1 MSDAEQKGEAR
12 QDQRDART
20 GERDDEESGTR
31 SGAGSTGGA
40 APAAPR
46 RPGGVILGKSGARG
60 GDRAAGSGAETGVRA
75 GRSGA
80 DQDGETG
87 RDAEPGT
94 SGGPGRAPDPRAVP
108 PVAPAGKSDR
118 GGAAAGLAES
128 QSDGG
133 SADPPA
139 AASSSAPVPPASASP
154 SAEPPGR
161 PMDREPAG
169 PAAREPADREPSAKE
184 PADREPAAREPA
196 DREPLD
202 REPADRRPANVPAP
216 RGTNADAGT
225 NAGTSTDRSRARG
238 TEGNPD
244 PDTAKG
250 AAKSSLGDDA
260 GDATPARSE
269 PAAKSGRTAPARNR
283 GGTPAAPERL
293 LAGRYRLGDVLG
305 RGGMGTVWRAQ
316 DEILGRTV
324 AVKELRFPN
333 SIDEEEKRRLITRT
347 LREAKAIA
355 RIRNNSAV
363 TVYDVVDED
372 DRPWIVMELV
382 EGKSLAEAIREDG
395 LLTPRRAAEV
405 GLAVLDVLRAAHSE
419 GILHRDVKPSNVL
432 IADDGRVVLTD
443 FGIAQVEGDPSI
455 TSTGMLVGAPSY
467 ISPERARGHRPGP
480 AADLWSLGGLLY
492 ASVEGIPPYDKGSA
506 IATLT
511 AVMTEPLD
519 PPQNAGPLEEV
530 IYGLLAKDPEQRLD
544 DAGARALLTHV
555 VSAPEETVTAGS
567 DPTMVVAMPVVPQS
581 VGERWGERKKRSLRK
596 GAAGAAGAA
605 GAVAPGAARPV
616 PPPPRPAPALGAS
629 ASGAPATD
637 RPARPG
643 GAGSAHDGYGP
654 PTTGLLAGYTA
665 GAATGAPDRR
675 SAATGA
681 AGAPGTSVPSG
692 SASGPVN
699 RTAAGSAAPKAALTD
714 VVPRRTLMV
723 IAMVVAIAVIAGIVA
738 LVMREDPATG
748 AKNSDKVASS
758 GATTG
763 DDDKDGGKDDGAA
776 PGGPTPGADGAT
788 KDTGDGKD
796 TEGTGTGGEPGK
808 GTTTDPATG
817 PGKDASGDG
826 KDQGEDKGKNGGAGS
841 GTGVASTYKHSQGF
855 SVGLPEGWSFRSTSA
870 AGARFTGPGGQR
882 LLIGWTSTP
891 KSDAAADWR
900 NQEGSMRRAQY
911 ERIRIESV
919 GFRGWES
926 ADWEF
931 TYVESGTKYRVTNRG
946 FVVDSSQG
954 YAIMYTAK
962 AADWSGAERRE
973 TWQTFTRTFQ
983 PRS

>member
-1 MSDAEQKGEAR
+1 M
-12 QDQRDART
+12 
-20 GERDDEESGTR
+20 
-31 SGAGSTGGA
+31 
-40 APAAPR
+40 
-46 RPGGVILGKSGARG
+46 
-60 GDRAAGSGAETGVRA
+60 
-75 GRSGA
+75 
-80 DQDGETG
+80 
-87 RDAEPGT
+87 
-94 SGGPGRAPDPRAVP
+94 
-108 PVAPAGKSDR
+108 
-118 GGAAAGLAES
+118 
-128 QSDGG
+128 
-133 SADPPA
+133 
-139 AASSSAPVPPASASP
+139 
-154 SAEPPGR
+154 
-161 PMDREPAG
+161 
-169 PAAREPADREPSAKE
+169 
-184 PADREPAAREPA
+184 
-196 DREPLD
+196 
-202 REPADRRPANVPAP
+202 
-216 RGTNADAGT
+216 
-225 NAGTSTDRSRARG
+225 
-238 TEGNPD
+238 
-244 PDTAKG
+244 
-250 AAKSSLGDDA
+250 
-260 GDATPARSE
+260 
-269 PAAKSGRTAPARNR
+269 
-283 GGTPAAPERL
+283 

-567 DPTMVVAMPVVPQS
+567 DPTMVVAMPVVPHA
-581 VGERWGERKKRSLRK
+581 VGDRKGERWGERKKRSVRK

-616 PPPPRPAPALGAS
+616 PPPPRPAPAVGAS

-654 PTTGLLAGYTA
+654 PTTGLLAGYNA
-665 GAATGAPDRR
+665 GAATGAPGR
-675 SAATGA
+675 SAGTGA
-681 AGAPGTSVPSG
+681 AGAPDTPVP
-692 SASGPVN
+692 SASGPVD
-699 RTAAGSAAPKAALTD
+699 RSGAGSAAPRAALTD

-738 LVMREDPATG
+738 LVMRDDAETG
-748 AKNSDKVASS
+748 AKKSDKVASS

-763 DDDKDGGKDDGAA
+763 DDKDSGEKDDGAA
-776 PGGPTPGADGAT
+776 PDGPTPGPDGAS

-796 TEGTGTGGEPGK
+796 TEGNGTGSDPGK
-808 GTTTDPATG
+808 GTTTDPATA
-817 PGKDASGDG
+817 PGKDGSGD
-826 KDQGEDKGKNGGAGS
+826 GEDKGKDDSEDKGKDKGEDGGAGS

-855 SVGLPEGWSFRSTSA
+855 SVGLPEGWSFRSTST
-870 AGARFTGPGGQR
+870 AGARFNGPGGQR

-946 FVVDSSQG
+946 FVVDSRQG